1 MCCFSNILYLVY
13 HPSNLIIHIHAH
25 LLIVILKP
33 IPPTRLIQ
41 KVSAASSAIE
51 TLNSRLYAPRRVS
64 ATSINAPRI
73 PLTAAQKRARNK
85 SSVNPRE
92 VNTAARTSLTKKA
105 DRRARSQSAINPAD
119 VRAAK
124 ETRPHPFLSKK
135 KSLGSPKTGSP
146 LGSPA
151 LFKKGVPASGTA
163 AARGR
168 QRLSKHEQ
176 RAHPLLG
183 RSATTNSSRRRKL
196 PEAPAG
202 GGDGDAVSALTARSA
217 TAPDTINVVLPLKR
231 RSSGGTG
238 SAAATSPPPDVSS
251 ELWSALNHSGSS
263 SGNAGGGD
271 ADADAGVA
279 AVAAAAA
286 AATGSAA
293 TGYQRKKKKKKS
305 KPNGAGSAASALEG
319 LRLDDFDDDA
329 GSTQDE
335 ADPQNYDDD
344 DGSDGGDD
352 DDKEEDTVNDGTTI
366 AVGFHSEEPLSP
378 LSVHS
383 PEGEWEG
390 AFDEDEIEAA
400 REAAAAEAATA
411 TMAAA
416 SVHVSGGSKG
426 TAKVLPLDLEGSV
439 VAAVAAA
446 NVSARSPTGLASS
459 VPHSPQLL
467 GDDDIAAIMAPP
479 APTALP
485 APPTPQMP
493 PATDSFMDMHASAA
507 AAAPPPGFEAAEEG
521 GSEAESDGDLLSLV
535 RAPVV
540 LALTPEQAARQAK
553 LARARAMQAE
563 RHASGADD
571 KEQMKKLLADSRAA
585 SETAASLLARGASSG
600 VASRK

>member
-1 MCCFSNILYLVY
+1 MTPE
-13 HPSNLIIHIHAH
+13 HPPSPLALNGEAEALRARNEELEAAAAQLAREEAQEAAPASPRSSKEKRVRHHTSIDPREVQTATVRA
-25 LLIVILKP
+25 LSKSSSSRRARSRSDVDM
-33 IPPTRLIQ
+33 RD
-41 KVSAASSAIE
+41 VSAASSAIE

-238 SAAATSPPPDVSS
+238 SAAATSPPPD
-251 ELWSALNHSGSS
+251 
-263 SGNAGGGD
+263 
-271 ADADAGVA
+271 
-279 AVAAAAA
+279 
-286 AATGSAA
+286 
-293 TGYQRKKKKKKS
+293 
-305 KPNGAGSAASALEG
+305 
-319 LRLDDFDDDA
+319 
-329 GSTQDE
+329 
-335 ADPQNYDDD
+335 
-344 DGSDGGDD
+344 
-352 DDKEEDTVNDGTTI
+352 
-366 AVGFHSEEPLSP
+366 EPLSP

-540 LALTPEQAARQAK
+540 PALTPEQAARQAK

-571 KEQMKKLLADSRAA
+571 KDQMKKLLADSRAA